1 MNYKPPTYDND
12 EYEYPTWAHAL
23 GWFYAAA
30 SLICIPVFAVVA
42 IVNAEGDTL
51 FQVMLQMIFRRAFN
65 RKFTILISNFKL
77 QKLKNSIKPDIYEC
91 KICGEHNCEHDL
103 YDIEESIQ
111 EMQTISPQQVPTKIT
126 LQQPPQGRPLLN
138 NRMDHIAENK

>member
-1 MNYKPPTYDND
+1 
-12 EYEYPTWAHAL
+12 
-23 GWFYAAA
+23 
-30 SLICIPVFAVVA
+30 
-42 IVNAEGDTL
+42 
-51 FQVMLQMIFRRAFN
+51 MIFRFEYFLP
-65 RKFTILISNFKL
+65 KIHGSHFEFL
-77 QKLKNSIKPDIYEC
+77 QKFKNSIKPDIYEC